1 MGIRTKFNL
10 GMVAVFLLALGI
22 AAWRMDE
29 QFSAS
34 ARREVLLDASIMLSA
49 ANAVRQYTVDE
60 IVPLVT
66 GDDPNWIAPITV
78 PSYAAQA
85 NFRLIRRDHPEFLYK
100 EAALNPTNP
109 ADRAL
114 DWEADLIHAFRNG
127 PMLTELAHERN
138 TPTGPVLTVA
148 RPITIRDEACL
159 ACHSTPD
166 RAPPR
171 MIEVYGAANG
181 FGWRMGETVGV
192 QLISVPMRHAL
203 DRARTNME
211 RFLLGLFGMFLGLM
225 VTFNLLLHFV
235 VIRPVTRMARSAT
248 AVSLGKS
255 GEAVDFAEQRR
266 DEIGEMG
273 RAFNR
278 MRRSL
283 EQAVKML
290 GS

>member
-1 MGIRTKFNL
+1 MGIRAKFNL
-10 GMVAVFLLALGI
+10 GMVAAFLLALAI
-22 AAWRMDE
+22 AAWRMDA

-49 ANAVRQYTVDE
+49 ANAVREYTIDE
-60 IVPLVT
+60 IVPLLSRV
-66 GDDPNWIAPITV
+66 DPDWIAPITV

-85 NFRLIRRDHPEFLYK
+85 SFRLIRRDHPEFIYK

-109 ADRAL
+109 NDRAQ
-114 DWEADLIHAFRNG
+114 DWEADYINAFRNDPNLRELTGERMTPTG
-127 PMLTELAHERN
+127 PMLTM
-138 TPTGPVLTVA
+138 A

-159 ACHSTPD
+159 TCHSTPD

-171 MIEVYGAANG
+171 MIEVYGSANG
-181 FGWRMGETVGV
+181 FGWRMGETVGA

-203 DRARTNME
+203 DQAWSNMT
-211 RFLLGLFGMFLGLM
+211 RSLLGLFGMFVGLM
-225 VTFNLLLHFV
+225 ITLNLLLHFV

-248 AVSLGKS
+248 AVSLGQS
-255 GEAVDFAEQRR
+255 GGPVDFAETRR

-283 EQAVKML
+283 EQALKML